1 MSASQADV
9 CEPLSLSIYDSQY
22 ERLIHRGSSKAVR
35 KKKNLHRQSPAATLP
50 FATGLGLGWRVVG
63 TLQMTLVWFWT

>member
-22 ERLIHRGSSKAVR
+22 GQLIHRGSSKAVR
-35 KKKNLHRQSPAATLP
+35 KKNFHRQSPAATLP
-50 FATGLGLGWRVVG
+50 FATGLGLVCGRDLADDFG
-63 TLQMTLVWFWT
+63 LVLDVID